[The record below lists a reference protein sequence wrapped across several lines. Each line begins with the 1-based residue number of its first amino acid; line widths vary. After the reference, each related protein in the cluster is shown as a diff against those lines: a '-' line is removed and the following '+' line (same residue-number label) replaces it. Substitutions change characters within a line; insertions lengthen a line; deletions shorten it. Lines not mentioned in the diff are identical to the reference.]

1 MKTLS
6 KLDTQNQ
13 STNTCPETELVFCCA
28 RTQIDSAT
36 AERIKT
42 LVEQDINWEYLLKI
56 ANWHGVMPLLYW
68 SLKNSCPESIPQAQL
83 DYLRKA
89 FQANSYRNLVLT
101 QQLIQLLGFLE
112 KHEIPALPFKGPLL
126 AASIYGNL
134 SLRRISDL
142 DILVHQQDFQK
153 AADLLVDRGY
163 EYWLEAKVKW
173 ECHLVKNDG
182 ISNIDLHCEIVP
194 KHLSCAISNN
204 YWWDSL
210 EKFSLAG
217 NVVPNLSP
225 EAWFLIISL
234 NGTKECWKSLNR
246 ICDVAEVLR
255 AYPNMDWNKILQQAK
270 KLGFQR
276 LIFVAIILA
285 KNLLEAPVPESL
297 WQQIQKDAFSNTL
310 ATQISQQLFVE
321 SNERILEVH
330 RTLFHIK
337 TRERP
342 QDKVRIF
349 MDLMNYSGWLALTEK
364 DLNFVSLPKS
374 LYFLYYFIRPIR
386 ILNKYR
392 KPLLKYVGIKK
403 DK

>member
-6 KLDTQNQ
+6 KPDTSNQ
-13 STNTCPETELVFCCA
+13 LNNTRPEIELIFCCA
-28 RTQIDSAT
+28 RTHINSGT
-36 AERIKT
+36 VERIKT
-42 LVEQDINWEYLLKI
+42 LVKQDINWEYLFRI

-68 SLKNSCPESIPQAQL
+68 SLKNTCPESIPQAQF
-83 DYLRKA
+83 DYLHQV
-89 FQANSYRNLVLT
+89 FQRNSYRNLILT
-101 QQLIQLLGFLE
+101 QQLLQLLSFLE
-112 KHEIPALPFKGPLL
+112 QHKISALPFKGPLL

-142 DILVHQQDFQK
+142 DILVHKQDFQK
-153 AADLLVDRGY
+153 TADLLVAQGY
-163 EYWLEAKVKW
+163 EYWLEAKVQW

-204 YWWDSL
+204 YWWENL
-210 EKFSLAG
+210 ESFNLAG
-217 NVVPNLSP
+217 TVVPNLSP

-285 KNLLEAPVPESL
+285 KNLLEAPVPEVVWL
-297 WQQIQKDAFSNTL
+297 QAQKDNVAKNM
-310 ATQISQQLFVE
+310 ATQISEKLFVE
-321 SNERILEVH
+321 TNERTLEVH

-337 TRERP
+337 TRERL

-349 MDLMNYSGWLALTEK
+349 IDLMNYSGWFTLTEK
-364 DLNFVSLPKS
+364 DLNLVRLPKS

-386 ILNKYR
+386 ILGKYR
-392 KPLLKYVGIKK
+392 KPLLRYVGIKK
-403 DK
+403 D

>member
-1 MKTLS
+1 MQTLS
-6 KLDTQNQ
+6 KFDTQNQ
-13 STNTCPETELVFCCA
+13 PINTRPEIELILCCA
-28 RTQIDSAT
+28 RTHINSAT
-36 AERIKT
+36 VERIKS
-42 LVEQDINWEYLLKI
+42 LVEQDINWEYLLQI

-68 SLKNSCPESIPQAQL
+68 SLKNTCPESIPQAQL
-83 DYLRKA
+83 DYLRKV

-101 QQLIQLLGFLE
+101 QQLLQLLSFLE
-112 KHEIPALPFKGPLL
+112 KHKISVLPFKGPLL

-142 DILVHQQDFQK
+142 DILVHQQDFEK
-153 AADLLVDRGY
+153 AAELLVAQGY
-163 EYWLEAKVKW
+163 EYWLEAKVQW

-182 ISNIDLHCEIVP
+182 ISNIDLHCDIVP
-194 KHLSCAISNN
+194 KHLSCAISDN
-204 YWWDSL
+204 YWWDNL
-210 EKFSLAG
+210 ESFTLAG
-217 NVVPNLSP
+217 TEVPNLSP

-255 AYPNMDWNKILQQAK
+255 AYPNMDWNEILQQAK

-276 LIFVAIILA
+276 LIFVAILLA
-285 KNLLEAPVPESL
+285 KKLLEAPVPESV
-297 WQQIQKDAFSNTL
+297 WQQIQKYAA
-310 ATQISQQLFVE
+310 ATNMATRISQQLFVE

-337 TRERP
+337 TRERL
-342 QDKVRIF
+342 QDKARVFI
-349 MDLMNYSGWLALTEK
+349 DLMSYSGWLTLTEK

-386 ILNKYR
+386 VFNKYR

-403 DK
+403 G